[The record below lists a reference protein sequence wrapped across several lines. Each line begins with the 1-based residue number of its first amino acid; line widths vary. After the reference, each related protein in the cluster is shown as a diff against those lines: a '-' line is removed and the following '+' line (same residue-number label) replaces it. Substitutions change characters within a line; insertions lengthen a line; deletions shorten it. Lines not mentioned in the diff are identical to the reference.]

1 MGSARTPSGSPAR
14 GAPVS
19 VEAGGVVRRF
29 DAEVTVGRHPA
40 SMVVLDDP
48 RVSRHH
54 ATIRRE
60 GGGWWWEDHSRN
72 GSWHGGVQVRRLAVD
87 GQVTLCL
94 GDPDGPVVTLEAWTG
109 PRGAPQAGR
118 GLGSFTTSHQLAAT
132 IRIGRAPDN
141 DVVLADDL
149 TVSRHH
155 AELRRHPDRLEIVD
169 VGSRHGTYV
178 DGTRVAAATVAEGT
192 VIGIGRHQLVVRSDR
207 VEAYIDDAAFLDVT
221 DLCVAVDRGRK
232 QLLDRISLTV
242 EPGQLLAVVG
252 PSGAGKTTLL
262 RALTGVAPAT
272 GGTVAYNGRDLY
284 ESLDELRYRI
294 GYVPQDDILHSQLR
308 LRAAL
313 SYAAELRFA
322 PDSRPGERE
331 ARIDEVLCELGLTDR
346 ADLPI
351 AKLSGGQRKR
361 ASVGLELLTRPA
373 LLFLDEPTTGLDPG
387 RERSVME
394 LLRQLADGGRTVVV
408 ITHAVA
414 SLELC
419 DRVLVL
425 APGGQMAFFGP
436 PKELLAFFETTDH
449 AQVFQHLDDETWD
462 WPARFQSHPAYDAYV
477 AGPARRSRPGGG
489 VGRPATRRGAGFRQQ
504 LGTLVRRNLAV
515 LASTRAYAALLVAQA
530 PVMAALLLL
539 TLRGGNLAP
548 DQGSP
553 RNVLL
558 LLVVAAIA
566 MGLVN
571 ACREIVRE
579 LPIYRRER
587 TVGLSLGAY
596 LASKFGCLGVLAAA
610 QTAVVTAIVVGA
622 QDGPPDAVLLG
633 SPLLEIGVILFLAAV
648 AAGAL
653 GLAVSAVVSTDAA
666 ALVMIPVLIV
676 AQLVLSNALLEVED
690 RLGLAQAAWATPG
703 YWAFD
708 AAATSANLLDLEPRC
723 RPGAPAPAN
732 ARNTPP
738 CSPGWGHTAG
748 NLLAALA
755 ALAAL
760 TAAGITLAALALR
773 RRDPI
778 RIGRGRGP

>member
-1 MGSARTPSGSPAR
+1 M
-14 GAPVS
+14 S

-40 SMVVLDDP
+40 STVVLDDP

-87 GQVTLCL
+87 GQVTLRL

-109 PRGAPQAGR
+109 TRGAPQARR
-118 GLGSFTTSHQLAAT
+118 GLGSFTGSLPLAAT

-141 DVVLADDL
+141 DIVLADDL

-155 AELRRHPDRLEIVD
+155 AELRRHPGRLKIHD

-178 DGTRVAAATVAEGT
+178 DGTRVTAATVAEGA
-192 VIGIGRHQLVVRSDR
+192 VIGIGRHLLVVRGDQ

-221 DLCVAVDRGRK
+221 DLGVVVDGDRK

-252 PSGAGKTTLL
+252 PSGAGKSTLL

-272 GGTVAYNGRDLY
+272 SGTVAYNGRDLY
-284 ESLDELRYRI
+284 ESLGELRYRI
-294 GYVPQDDILHSQLR
+294 GYVPQDDILHSQLK

-322 PDSRPGERE
+322 PDASPAERE
-331 ARIDEVLCELGLTDR
+331 ARIDEVLRELGLTDR

-373 LLFLDEPTTGLDPG
+373 LLYLDEPTTGLDPG
-387 RERSVME
+387 LERSVME

-425 APGGQMAFFGP
+425 APKGRMAFFGP
-436 PKELLAFFETTDH
+436 PGELLAFFEATDH
-449 AQVFQHLDDETWD
+449 AQVFQDLDDETQD
-462 WPARFQSHPAYDAYV
+462 WATRFQSHPAYEVYV
-477 AGPARRSRPGGG
+477 ADPARRPRPGARG
-489 VGRPATRRGAGFRQQ
+489 GRPEACRGAGFGQQ
-504 LGTLVRRNLAV
+504 LRTLVRRNLAV
-515 LASTRAYAALLVAQA
+515 LAGTRGYAALLVAQA

-558 LLVVAAIA
+558 LLVVAAVA

-587 TVGLSLGAY
+587 TVGLSLSAY
-596 LASKFGCLGVLAAA
+596 LTSKFACLGALAAV
-610 QTAVVTAIVVGA
+610 QTTALTLVVVRA

-648 AAGAL
+648 AAVAL

-690 RLGLAQAAWATPG
+690 RPGLAQAAWATPG

-708 AAATSANLLDLEPRC
+708 AAATSANLLDLESRC
-723 RPGAPAPAN
+723 QPGTPAPPA
-732 ARNTPP
+732 ARGTVP
-738 CSPGWGHTAG
+738 CSSGWRHTAG

-755 ALAAL
+755 ALTAL
-760 TAAGITLAALALR
+760 TTADIALAALALR

-778 RIGRGRGP
+778 RIGRGRGL